1 MAKKSVDALLN
12 DIRYINEAH
21 YQLVQEVRALVRDL
35 VNTVSEEV
43 KYGGILFSS
52 DVMFAGVF
60 AYKDHVTVEFGQGAK
75 IQDTFGFLEGSGK
88 FRRHIKL
95 KVTSDIEDRRL
106 ADYVRLALEVEVNEA
121 ASSNET

>member
-1 MAKKSVDALLN
+1 MAKKSVDALLD

-60 AYKDHVTVEFGQGAK
+60 AYKEHVTVEFGQGAK

-95 KVTSDIEDRRL
+95 KLSSDIEDRRL

-121 ASSNET
+121 ASSNEA

>member
-1 MAKKSVDALLN
+1 MAKKSVDALLD

-35 VNTVSEEV
+35 VKTVSEEV

-52 DVMFAGVF
+52 DVLFAGVF
-60 AYKDHVTVEFGQGAK
+60 AYKEHVTVEFGQGAK

-121 ASSNET
+121 ASSNEA

>member
-35 VNTVSEEV
+35 VKTVSEEV

-95 KVTSDIEDRRL
+95 KLSSDIEDRRL

-121 ASSNET
+121 ASSNEA

>member
-1 MAKKSVDALLN
+1 MAKKSVDALLD

-60 AYKDHVTVEFGQGAK
+60 AYKEHVTVEFGQGAK

-95 KVTSDIEDRRL
+95 KVTSDIEARRL
-106 ADYVRLALEVEVNEA
+106 AEYVRLALEVEVNEA

>member
-1 MAKKSVDALLN
+1 MAKKSVDALLD

-52 DVMFAGVF
+52 DVLFAGVF
-60 AYKDHVTVEFGQGAK
+60 AYKEHVTVEFGQGAK

-106 ADYVRLALEVEVNEA
+106 ADYVRLALEVNEA

>member
-1 MAKKSVDALLN
+1 MARKSVDALLD

-52 DVMFAGVF
+52 DVLFAGVF

-95 KVTSDIEDRRL
+95 KLSSDIEDRRL

>member
-1 MAKKSVDALLN
+1 VL
-12 DIRYINEAH
+12 
-21 YQLVQEVRALVRDL
+21 
-35 VNTVSEEV
+35 
-43 KYGGILFSS
+43 
-52 DVMFAGVF
+52 FAGVF

-121 ASSNET
+121 ASSNEA